1 MSLYASGVVRIIS
14 EPQLKSFDSGN
25 VVVNFA
31 GGISEGKDKDGN
43 YINNAIDVEIWG
55 KSAEIVFDK
64 LKKGDSLFVT
74 GNIRRNEWATKM
86 TPELQEACL
95 KYPEV
100 LKLIEKRSK
109 HSLSV
114 ARFEF
119 LPRTASSE
127 SAF

>member
-14 EPQLKSFDSGN
+14 EPQLKSFESGN

-31 GGISEGKDKDGN
+31 GGITEGKDKDGN

-74 GNIRRNEWATKM
+74 GNIRRNEWMDKDSGT
-86 TPELQEACL
+86 
-95 KYPEV
+95 
-100 LKLIEKRSK
+100 KRSK

-114 ARFEF
+114 VRFEF
-119 LPRTASSE
+119 LPRPKMDETHD
-127 SAF
+127 AF

>member
-14 EPQLKSFDSGN
+14 EPQRKSLDSGN

-31 GGISEGKDKDGN
+31 AGINEGKDKEGN

-64 LKKGDSLFVT
+64 LSKGDSLFVT
-74 GNIRRNEWATKM
+74 GNVRRNEWMDKDSGT
-86 TPELQEACL
+86 
-95 KYPEV
+95 
-100 LKLIEKRSK
+100 KRSK

-119 LPRTASSE
+119 LPRPASSE
-127 SAF
+127 VAF